1 MKKNLMIFVA
11 VAALVA
17 LGFVGNDAIAQGG
30 VQGGVID
37 AEGNAVPGA
46 TVVLH
51 QIGRERGQRPYRAQ
65 VETDRAGRFNFGRV
79 PVGNYNIMAGAEDLG
94 RARDEI
100 VVRQGQITRV
110 RLQLQGRRGGDEER
124 GVGAIVGIV
133 QTPNGD
139 PYAGAF
145 ITLQPMQR
153 QRGER
158 HRQLTTR
165 SDREGRFYFVNIPE
179 GRYIIQ
185 ALVRGGMAVARI
197 EVIADQRNRVRL
209 VLRRVERGDQG
220 GRGVPRCPRDHY

>member
-1 MKKNLMIFVA
+1 MKKNLLILVA

-94 RARDEI
+94 RACDEI

-110 RLQLQGRRGGDEER
+110 CLQLQGRGGDDER

-133 QTPNGD
+133 LTPNGD
-139 PYAGAF
+139 PYTNGAL
-145 ITLQPMQR
+145 IVLQPMQR

-165 SDREGRFYFVNIPE
+165 SDRDGRFYFVNIPE

-197 EVIADQRNRVRL
+197 EVIADRRNQVRL
-209 VLRRVERGDQG
+209 VLQRVERGE
-220 GRGVPRCPRDHY
+220 RGVRERQQHRD